1 MRKIDIKKNI
11 WLLEQVKKGHLI
23 IETTCCCKRAKVY
36 RCMNE
41 IIVECPNCGESV
53 ANICFVEPKEVQD
66 DKE

>member
-1 MRKIDIKKNI
+1 MRKIDIEKTL
-11 WLLEQVKKGHLI
+11 WLLEQIQKGDLI
-23 IETTCCCKRAKVY
+23 ITTTCCCKRAKVH

-66 DKE
+66 EI